1 MKINFDEQIN
11 RQNTSSVKWDALK
24 NVFGKED
31 LLPMWVADMDFRP
44 PSAVIDALKE
54 RLEHGMFG
62 YTFVPD
68 HAAASIQ
75 EWVSKRHGWTIDT
88 EWIMYSPGVVPALG
102 MAIQALTEPGDRVL
116 VQSPVY
122 TPFFNMVKENKR
134 ELVNCPLV
142 LEDERYKIDFEAFE
156 ETIKQDVKMFL
167 LCNPHNPGGRVWTR
181 EELVKIAEICKQ
193 HEVLIVSDE
202 IHSDLVMPPHK
213 HVPLASID
221 PSYGDISVTCI
232 APSKTFNLAG
242 LQASSMI
249 IPNPH
254 IREKMAALQKQQGFF
269 TLNAFG
275 IFGMEAAYR
284 HGEDWLDEL
293 LEYISGNIALVEQ
306 FIEKEMPEIKVMKP
320 DGGYLIWIDCSR
332 LGLSDEEIRDKLIN
346 EGNLALEPGTKYG
359 LGGEEFVRMNIAC
372 PREMVQEG
380 LDRMKKALKST

>member
-68 HAAASIQ
+68 HASASIQ
-75 EWVSKRHGWTIDT
+75 EWVLKRHGWNIDT

-102 MAIQALTEPGDRVL
+102 MAIQALTEPGDRIL

-122 TPFFNMVKENKR
+122 TPFFNMVKENNR

-142 LEDERYKIDFEAFE
+142 LEDDRYNIDFEAFE
-156 ETIKQDVKMFL
+156 ETVKQDVKMFL
-167 LCNPHNPGGRVWTR
+167 LCNPHNPGGRVWSR
-181 EELVKIAEICKQ
+181 DELVKIAEICKK
-193 HEVLIVSDE
+193 HGVLIVSDE

-221 PSYGDISVTCI
+221 PSYGNIAITCT

-249 IPNPH
+249 IPNPDL
-254 IREKMAALQKQQGFF
+254 REKMAALQKQQGFF

-275 IFGMEAAYR
+275 IIGMEAAYR

-293 LEYISGNIALVEQ
+293 LDYIGGNIALVEQ
-306 FIEKEMPEIKVMKP
+306 FIEKEMPDVKVMKP

-332 LGLSDEEIRDKLIN
+332 LGLSDEEVRDKLIN
-346 EGNLALEPGTKYG
+346 EGSLALEPGTKYG
-359 LGGEEFVRMNIAC
+359 LGGEGFVRMNIAC

-380 LDRMKKALKST
+380 LNRMKKALTI